1 MSTNRTDTSS
11 NDLGHVTRRDLLAAT
26 TGMAGAY
33 LAMSGL
39 DATAQAAARSADG
52 DSSGRKTAPR
62 DAALA
67 RSPKRYDMKKS
78 INLWALPYPDRMSLR
93 ECFELAKRAGFD
105 GVEVNFDLDSDIS
118 PKASDADLRRIAKT
132 AADIGIAIS
141 GVCSYLFWPY
151 PLTADAPK
159 VRARAL
165 ELASNMIRATHLLGT
180 DNLLIV
186 PGAVFIPWMKDV
198 KPIPLAVCDRRAKE
212 AIAKL
217 VPQAE
222 KLDVH
227 LNIENIFVSGYL
239 MTAGEMN
246 AFVDH
251 FGSDHVHVHFD
262 TGNIM
267 FFQFPEDY
275 IPVLGKRIR
284 NVHLKE
290 YTKRST
296 DYTAEGFRPLLDGTT
311 NWPAVMDAFDAI
323 GYRGYLTFEYFHAFP
338 HYPEALAYYTSDALD
353 RLLGRKT

>member
-1 MSTNRTDTSS
+1 MSSDATSGS
-11 NDLGHVTRRDLLAAT
+11 GEGFNHVTRRDLLAAT

-39 DATAQAAARSADG
+39 DATAQAAVGAG
-52 DSSGRKTAPR
+52 DSARKKPDR
-62 DAALA
+62 GELA

-78 INLWALPYPDRMSLR
+78 INLWALPYPDRMTLR
-93 ECFELAKRAGFD
+93 ECFELAQRAGFD
-105 GVEVNFDLDSDIS
+105 AVEVNFDLDSDIS
-118 PKASDADLRRIAKT
+118 PQASDADLRKIGRMAH
-132 AADIGIAIS
+132 DIGIAIS

-151 PLTADAPK
+151 PLTADDPK
-159 VRARAL
+159 TRARAL
-165 ELASNMIRATHLLGT
+165 ELASNMVRAAHLLGT

-198 KPIPLAVCDRRAKE
+198 KPIPLATCDRRAKD
-212 AIAKL
+212 AIAQL

-222 KLDVH
+222 KLGVH
-227 LNIENIFVSGYL
+227 INIENIFVSGYL

-251 FGSDHVHVHFD
+251 VASDHVHVHFD

-311 NWPAVMDAFDAI
+311 DWPAVMEAFDAI

-353 RLLGRKT
+353 RLLGRTG